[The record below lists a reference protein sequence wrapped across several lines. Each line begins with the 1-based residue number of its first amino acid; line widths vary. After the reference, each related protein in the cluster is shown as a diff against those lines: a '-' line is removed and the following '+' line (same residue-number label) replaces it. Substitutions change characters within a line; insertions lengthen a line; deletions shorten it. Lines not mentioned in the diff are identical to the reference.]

1 MLEER
6 RLFNRQNKT
15 FFSGYQLSAHIF
27 CDDFAGLNH
36 QNELTISIK
45 LRSLSF
51 FFDSEN
57 LALFPPL
64 KS

>member
-45 LRSLSF
+45 LKSF
-51 FFDSEN
+51 E
-57 LALFPPL
+57 LLL
-64 KS
+64 